1 MFRPV
6 QARWFETYVPRD
18 ETVRATEVLAST
30 GVVQLETD
38 PRLAEPVAEEGLR
51 ALVESYRTLAVGQA
65 RDLPGAGARASA
77 LIGDPL
83 RLANQALHRLRVW
96 SARVDYLKAHAEH
109 LRAELHHLELLAE
122 CLQALRQAGLD
133 FDQLFHKTRFL
144 CKCLFA
150 CPRGGAAEAEAE
162 AGVDVI
168 VRGAQHDFLYVAGSP
183 DQRHAIRHWVVDRGC
198 EQMGLPAWLSGGQAE
213 QARKV
218 VSRLGGVHSEL
229 AEIEAELRALRRDDE
244 IAADRANMDT
254 LRWYLRHAA
263 GTLTR
268 GPFCHVTG
276 WTTAKDP
283 RRLRQALQDA
293 GINTVLRLPQPPT
306 RAIAPVE
313 TLDNWWARPFQ
324 PFLVMWGTPDRLTVD
339 PSGLL
344 PIIVPLLF
352 GYMFPDFGH
361 GLVLV
366 LFALLV
372 WRRWPR
378 ARFLLPCGVAAMLFG
393 LLFGEVFGF
402 HDLLP
407 PLWMHALDDPL
418 RVLAIPLVFGY
429 GLMLL
434 GLLFAGIEARWRG
447 DTRAWLLREGP
458 VLLLYLA
465 LPAVWLEPRM
475 VWLALCVPPLYF
487 LGNGFAAPAGA
498 RGQALLEAAGALLL
512 SAFELLMNT
521 LSFLR
526 VGAFALAHAAL
537 SLAVMTLA
545 DAAGSAWS
553 WGLVVLLGN
562 VFGVALEGLL
572 VFVQTTRLV
581 LFEFFIRFLHAEG
594 RLFRPAGTPGA
605 AARRA

>member
-51 ALVESYRTLAVGQA
+51 ALVESYRTLAVGLA

-122 CLQALRQAGLD
+122 CLQAMRQAGLD

-183 DQRHAIRHWVVDRGC
+183 DQRHAIRHWVVERGC

-254 LRWYLRHAA
+254 LRWYLRHAS

-283 RRLRQALQDA
+283 LRLRQALRDA
-293 GINTVLRLPQPPT
+293 GIDAVLRLPQPPT

-344 PIIVPLLF
+344 PVIVPLLF
-352 GYMFPDFGH
+352 GYMFPDVGH
-361 GLVLV
+361 GLVLA

-378 ARFLLPCGVAAMLFG
+378 ARFLLPCGVAAMAFG

-407 PLWMHALDDPL
+407 PLWMRALDDPL

-434 GLLFAGIEARWRG
+434 GLLFAGIEARWSG
-447 DTRAWLLREGP
+447 ETRAWLLREGP

-465 LPAVWLEPRM
+465 LPAVWLEPRV

-487 LGNGFAAPAGA
+487 LGNGLAAPAGA

-553 WGLVVLLGN
+553 WALIILLGN

-594 RLFRPAGTPGA
+594 RLFRPAGAPAA

>member
-51 ALVESYRTLAVGQA
+51 ALVESYRTLAVGQS

-168 VRGAQHDFLYVAGSP
+168 VRGAQHDFLYVAGFP
-183 DQRHAIRHWVVDRGC
+183 DQRHAIRHWVVERGC

-218 VSRLGGVHSEL
+218 VSRLAGVHSEL

-283 RRLRQALQDA
+283 LRLRQALQDA
-293 GINTVLRLPQPPT
+293 GINAVLRLPQPPT

-352 GYMFPDFGH
+352 GYMFPDLGH
-361 GLVLV
+361 GLILV

-378 ARFLLPCGVAAMLFG
+378 ARFLLPCGVAAMAFG

-447 DTRAWLLREGP
+447 ETRAWLLREGP

-465 LPAVWLEPRM
+465 LPAVWLEPRA

-487 LGNGFAAPAGA
+487 LGNGLAAPAGA

-545 DAAGSAWS
+545 DSVGSAWN
-553 WGLVVLLGN
+553 WALIILLGN

-594 RLFRPAGTPGA
+594 RLFRPAGAPAA